1 MWLPVSDCHYSIANM
16 VRGCTIAFIL
26 WIALAAGYW
35 YWLDHAFEPPGS
47 IIAGL
52 IVGLIVAGCIG
63 SIMGARIALRD
74 WRLASGS
81 QHGLP
86 LVDRRIVA
94 VSGTIHPIEKSLT
107 APFSGEE
114 CVLCEYDLGRA
125 ADTSKGQTSSGS
137 DFAGYLMTPC
147 VIRTP
152 QGNVKLLGFPV
163 LEGYFETYCLDFIAA
178 SNAFQFLKKTE
189 FENRTGFKM
198 VTIFSVF
205 DEVWSDEDGFVQKNM
220 RLGNVTAESLFPLD
234 LLEGL
239 AARDEARLLKH
250 GPDADEEDEDEEMSA
265 EDEDDNDEDD
275 DDDDFDEDF
284 SQPFAIIPTMKEKRV
299 HAGDTVCAIGTYNEL
314 QRGLLPKRGSST
326 PNRLIRGSAEDV
338 AKKARSSMVSRFFGG
353 LIVFIIVNAAVFGA
367 MQLYLRS
374 PDTIRRRQSDA
385 FQAVQEDQAA
395 KLMTLLHRGVDPNSQ
410 DSNGR
415 TLLKRANEL
424 GREDLAKILREVGA
438 KE

>member
-1 MWLPVSDCHYSIANM
+1 M
-16 VRGCTIAFIL
+16 VRGCTIAFCL
-26 WIALAAGYW
+26 WLALAAGYW
-35 YWLDHAFEPPGS
+35 YWLDQAFDPPGS
-47 IIAGL
+47 IIGGL
-52 IVGLIVAGCIG
+52 IAGLIVAGCIG

-94 VSGTIHPIEKSLT
+94 VSGTIHPIEKPLL
-107 APFSGEE
+107 APFSGKE

-125 ADTSKGQTSSGS
+125 ADTSKGQSSAGS
-137 DFAGYLMTPC
+137 DFTGFLMTPC
-147 VIRTP
+147 VIRSP
-152 QGNVKLLGFPV
+152 QGDVKLLGFPV
-163 LEGYFETYCLDFIAA
+163 LEGYFDTLCLDFVAA
-178 SNAFQFLKKTE
+178 SNAYQFLKNTE
-189 FENRTGFKM
+189 FENRTGLRM
-198 VTIFSVF
+198 VSIFSVF
-205 DEVWSDEDGFVQKNM
+205 DDVWSDEDGLVQKNL

-250 GPDADEEDEDEEMSA
+250 GPDTDEDDEDDETSEGDEEDPENEE
-265 EDEDDNDEDD
+265 DEDD
-275 DDDDFDEDF
+275 DDAFDEDF
-284 SQPFAIIPTMKEKRV
+284 SQSFAIIPKMTEKRV
-299 HAGDTVCAIGTYNEL
+299 LVGDTVCAIGTYNEL

-338 AKKARSSMVSRFFGG
+338 AKKARGSMVSRFFGG
-353 LIVFIIVNAAVFGA
+353 LVVLIIANAAVVGV

-374 PDTIRRRQSDA
+374 PDTIRRRQQEA
-385 FQAVQEDQAA
+385 FQAVQGDKPA
-395 KLMTLLHRGVDPNSQ
+395 KLKTLLHRGVDPDAR
-410 DSNGR
+410 DSDGR

-424 GREDLAKILREVGA
+424 GREDVANILREAGA